1 MRTLKF
7 ERTLMANYPLRYTAC
22 FQKPLL
28 KTSVTVIAELLPIH
42 VNVVNYQ
49 RRITVG
55 LRS

>member
-1 MRTLKF
+1 MKTLKF
-7 ERTLMANYPLRYTAC
+7 ERTLIANYSLRYTAC

-28 KTSVTVIAELLPIH
+28 KTSVTVITGLLPIH